1 VGSDPEDGSLG
12 SGRNVVITSVPANE
26 QLYYGGVLV
35 TNGYKISNY
44 NPALLQMKFTTIN
57 TVISTSFTYAYLDA
71 AGKQDPSPATYTI
84 NMSVVLANTF
94 GSFTGRS
101 SDYGN
106 VLSWTSYDETPGVQF
121 AVERSSDGLSF
132 AAVGTVAG
140 TGNGTDVNHI
150 YTDKN
155 PTPNIPAYYR
165 LKWTDGN
172 GNVAYSNVVTI
183 AAAAGSAVLDVAPN
197 PFRSQVTVR
206 LNLAGAERVAIRLLD
221 SKGIALKQAR
231 YQGTKGVN
239 SFVINDLSSLPSSV
253 YFVQIVLAD
262 QVFVKKVFNQ

>member
-1 VGSDPEDGSLG
+1 
-12 SGRNVVITSVPANE
+12 
-26 QLYYGGVLV
+26 V
-35 TNGYKISNY
+35 TNGYKITNY

-57 TVISTSFTYAYLDA
+57 SIISTSFTYAYLDA

-84 NMSVVLANTF
+84 NMSIVLANTF
-94 GSFTGRS
+94 GSLTGRS

-106 VLSWTSYDETPGVQF
+106 VLSWTSYDETPGVLF
-121 AVERSSDGLSF
+121 TVERSSDGLGF

-140 TGNGTDVNHI
+140 TGNGTDVNHA
-150 YTDKN
+150 YTDKS
-155 PTPNIPAYYR
+155 PTPNTATYYR
-165 LKWTDGN
+165 LKWTDGS

-183 AAAAGSAVLDVAPN
+183 AAAAGSAVLDVSPN

-206 LNLAGAERVAIRLLD
+206 LNLANAERVAIRLLD
-221 SKGIALKQAR
+221 GKGIALKQAR
-231 YQGTKGVN
+231 YQGVKGVN